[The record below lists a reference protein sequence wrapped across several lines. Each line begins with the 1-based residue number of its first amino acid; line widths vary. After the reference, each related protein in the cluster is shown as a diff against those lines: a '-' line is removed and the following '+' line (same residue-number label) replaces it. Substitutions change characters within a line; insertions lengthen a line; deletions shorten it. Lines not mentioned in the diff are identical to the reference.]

1 MVERTL
7 LLGNEA
13 IARGAF
19 EGGVLHGSGYPGTPS
34 SEILSCLAL
43 LGKKY
48 PHIYV
53 EWSTNEATGFGTAY
67 GATLVGKRSIVTM
80 KHVGLNVAADYFMGA
95 AYTGTNAGL
104 VVVSVDDPGCYSSQ
118 NEQDNRY
125 YSILGHVPMLEP
137 SDSQECL
144 DFTKKAF
151 DIGEKYD
158 SPVLL
163 RSTMRVSHTRT
174 PVVLGERVE
183 VEQKKY
189 EPKPEKYLCLPG
201 NSRNMRV
208 VLEDRLFKLKEE
220 SNNSDLN
227 RIELNDT
234 EVGII
239 TSGIV
244 YQYAKEVWPNASILK
259 LGMTYPL
266 PEEKIRKFA
275 ENVKKLK
282 VVEELSPFLEEQ
294 ILAMGI
300 KLIDTGKIERK
311 GELSPE
317 IIAGIKPTISYTMPR
332 PPKFCGG
339 CYYDTVF
346 TKLKELRDEE
356 GLRFIGDIGC
366 YTLSG
371 LPPYKVLETTLCMG
385 ASIPMASA
393 MSRSREGKYVAV
405 IGDSTFWHTGLPG
418 LANAIHNNYDV
429 TIIITDN
436 KTTAMTGAQD
446 HAGTDYNLMGKES
459 KGIDLKTVVEAM
471 GAKCKRVEV
480 LKDPKK
486 SPNEFKQAVSDAVC
500 SPGVNVVIADGV
512 CLQYARTRHRENER

>member
-1 MVERTL
+1 MVERKL

-19 EGGVLHGSGYPGTPS
+19 EGGVSHGSGYPGTPS
-34 SEILSCLAL
+34 SEILSYLAL
-43 LGKKY
+43 LGEKY

-53 EWSTNEATGFGTAY
+53 EWSTNEAVGFGTAY
-67 GATLVGKRSIVTM
+67 GAALVGKRSIVTM

-95 AYTGTNAGL
+95 AYTGINAGL

-125 YSILGHVPMLEP
+125 YSRLGHIPMLEP

-144 DFTKKAF
+144 DFTKGAF
-151 DIGEKYD
+151 HISEEYDI
-158 SPVLL
+158 PVLL

-183 VEQKKY
+183 VEPKNY
-189 EPKPEKYLCLPG
+189 EPKSEKYLCLPG

-208 VLEDRLFKLKEE
+208 ALEQKLFKLGEE
-220 SNNSDLN
+220 SDNSHLN
-227 RIELNDT
+227 RIELSDT
-234 EVGII
+234 KVGII

-244 YQYAKEVWPNASILK
+244 YQYVKEAWPNASILK
-259 LGMTYPL
+259 LGMTHPL
-266 PEEKIRKFA
+266 PRKKIREFA
-275 ENVKKLK
+275 EKVEKLK

-294 ILAMGI
+294 MLAMGM
-300 KLIDTGKIERK
+300 KLVDTGKISRI

-317 IIAGIKPTISYTMPR
+317 IIAGIKPNISYTMPR

-356 GLRFIGDIGC
+356 GIRFIGDIGC

-371 LPPYKVLETTLCMG
+371 LPPYEVLETTLCMG

-393 MSRSREGKYVAV
+393 MSREGKYVAV
-405 IGDSTFWHTGLPG
+405 IGDSTFLHTGLPG
-418 LANAIHNNYDV
+418 LANAVHNNYNV

-459 KGIDLKTVVEAM
+459 KKIDLKTVVEAM

-512 CLQYARTRHRENER
+512 CLQYARMRHKRE